1 MILLQYWTELDLF
14 FFLQILPNM
23 KKGAILSSLE
33 KVCTEHCVLC
43 SVCICVSKL
52 VCITSVIKLLFFH
65 HSSEIAFHTQ
75 CNLWI
80 GPVSESFQG
89 CCSSLTTTFN
99 IKYCA
104 VCYVHLV
111 QMEQCL
117 LRWKS
122 RMQYQ
127 NTFKCNNVSRIF
139 FFFFCCWYRNN
150 SYPALITALAFRACG
165 IRVFQ

>member
-1 MILLQYWTELDLF
+1 MILLQYWTELDFFSF
-14 FFLQILPNM
+14 FFFANTIEYE
-23 KKGAILSSLE
+23 KGDILSFLE

-43 SVCICVSKL
+43 SVCICISKL

-111 QMEQCL
+111 QMEHCL

-127 NTFKCNNVSRIF
+127 NTFKCNNVSRICL
-139 FFFFCCWYRNN
+139 FCGTD
-150 SYPALITALAFRACG
+150 ITVLLPLSLLWLLELCD
-165 IRVFQ
+165 IREFQ

>member
-1 MILLQYWTELDLF
+1 MISLQHWIELDF
-14 FFLQILPNM
+14 IFTTIYE
-23 KKGAILSSLE
+23 KGTVISFLE
-33 KVCTEHCVLC
+33 KVCVWYIAYSILYV
-43 SVCICVSKL
+43 SVSKL
-52 VCITSVIKLLFFH
+52 VCITCVIKLFFFH

-80 GPVSESFQG
+80 GLGSESFQG

-99 IKYCA
+99 IKCCA

-127 NTFKCNNVSRIF
+127 NTFKCNNVSRICLF
-139 FFFFCCWYRNN
+139 
-150 SYPALITALAFRACG
+150 
-165 IRVFQ
+165 VVQK

>member
-1 MILLQYWTELDLF
+1 M
-14 FFLQILPNM
+14 
-23 KKGAILSSLE
+23 
-33 KVCTEHCVLC
+33 
-43 SVCICVSKL
+43 
-52 VCITSVIKLLFFH
+52 
-65 HSSEIAFHTQ
+65 
-75 CNLWI
+75 
-80 GPVSESFQG
+80 SESFQG

-139 FFFFCCWYRNN
+139 FFFFVVGTE
-150 SYPALITALAFRACG
+150 ITAILPLSLPWLLELVVSEYFNSGLHLIVLSIKKMPLMSRGAFLSSRTVVLPHVSY
-165 IRVFQ
+165 IISSKITPFIT